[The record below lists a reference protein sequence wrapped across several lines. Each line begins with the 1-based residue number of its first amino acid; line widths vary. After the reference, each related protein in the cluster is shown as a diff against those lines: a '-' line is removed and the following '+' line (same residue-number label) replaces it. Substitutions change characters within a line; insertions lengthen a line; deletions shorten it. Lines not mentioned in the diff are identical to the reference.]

1 MSKKKTLI
9 SESTMRR
16 FAKLANIPAIGASTL
31 REKYDMAEED
41 LEEGMHE
48 DEEAMEEGMHED
60 EEAMEEGMHE
70 DEEAMEEG
78 MHEDEEAMEEG
89 MHEDDE
95 DAPAPDLDEPQDMP
109 LDLEPEA
116 EPAAEDGVVK
126 GELNIK
132 DLVDDIAAAITK
144 STGVNVQAQ
153 EADLGDE
160 MGDEVADEMDA
171 GDDLGD
177 LGDMAPGPEDE
188 EMMAESYIRE
198 KVRQALISESKGKQ
212 QPSEFD
218 ERVNRVY
225 QERMQSIAQKVY
237 DQARNEVLAESKTNA
252 LSDELQKRVLTRIL
266 EDTKK

>member
-78 MHEDEEAMEEG
+78 MHEDDEEAPEL
-89 MHEDDE
+89 
-95 DAPAPDLDEPQDMP
+95 DAAPDLDDPQDMP

-177 LGDMAPGPEDE
+177 LGDMGDMAPGPEDE